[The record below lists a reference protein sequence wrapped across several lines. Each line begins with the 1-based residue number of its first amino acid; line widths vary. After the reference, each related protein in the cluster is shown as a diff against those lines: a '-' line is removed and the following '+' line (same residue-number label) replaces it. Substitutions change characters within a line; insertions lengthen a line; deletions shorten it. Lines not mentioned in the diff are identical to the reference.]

1 MAGLRIGYLA
11 TPRRLALRAESVL
24 RVSSWMATSP
34 MAEVATRWIVD
45 GTAERLVEIQREL
58 LGRRQAQLR
67 QTLGDYVLGAHPQ
80 ALSAWLRV
88 PDHWRTDRL
97 VRELRNRNIA
107 VTSPDPFLVR
117 DADRPNAVRVCVGA
131 EVGEETYNGA
141 LETMR
146 EVFEQYPQVHDF
158 T

>member
-1 MAGLRIGYLA
+1 MT

-24 RVSSWMATSP
+24 RVSSWMATPP
-34 MAEVATRWIVD
+34 MAEIATRWIVD
-45 GTAERLVEIQREL
+45 GTAARLVEIQRQR
-58 LGRRQAQLR
+58 LGRRQAQLQ
-67 QTLGDYVLGAHPQ
+67 QTLGKYVLGAHPQ

-97 VRELRNRNIA
+97 VRELRNRDIA

-117 DADRPNAVRVCVGA
+117 DAERPNAVRVCVGA
-131 EVGEETYNGA
+131 EVSEDTYKAA

-146 EVFEQYPQVHDF
+146 DVFEQYPQVHDF